1 MSKTINPMTAAVNN
15 TKGAVG
21 KIEALK
27 VEQSMDKA
35 VDTTKEWAKTHKYRL
50 GSHNTMSYLPPRK
63 WYFKLLAFTAQC
75 QSKTIQEQYAKYGVK
90 LFDLRFRFNK
100 KGEVHFAHGAVEYTG
115 SKAFIFGIL
124 DYLNSLKGITVI
136 VRYENKEGE
145 FEEEFREWC
154 KYLENTFTNVK
165 WTGGTN
171 KWKGKLVYKFKAP
184 FPSVEDKYSS
194 CNTNVP
200 GKSVTGTIL
209 DDLCPIWYAK
219 KNNRIN
225 KMNGTKKDY
234 LMIDFVEI

>member
-1 MSKTINPMTAAVNN
+1 MSTKNSMTAAVKN
-15 TKGAVG
+15 TKEAAE

-35 VDTTKEWAKTHKYRL
+35 LENTKEYSKKHDYKLA
-50 GSHNTMSYLPPRK
+50 SHNTMSYLPPRK

-124 DYLNSLKGITVI
+124 EYLNSLKDITVI

-145 FEEEFREWC
+145 FEEEFKEWC
-154 KYLENTFTNVK
+154 KYLETTFTKVK

-171 KWKGKLVYKFKAP
+171 KWRGKLVYKFKRP

-200 GKSVTGTIL
+200 GKPVTGTIL